1 MFPTLGHLINYL
13 FGTNINFPMPT
24 YGFILVMAF
33 ATSGIVLNMA
43 FRRKERLGELK
54 SHKSKELV
62 SGPINYFDLLFTAF
76 FYFIIFY
83 KIVGVMFDYDT
94 FTKDINAYI
103 FSLQGNIVAGVLA
116 AIGGFAFSFFN
127 AKKKFSEIPIY
138 NEVDILPHQITI
150 NIVMIAAL
158 SGIVGAKLFDIL
170 ENLESFMKDPLDQ
183 LFSTGGFTFYGG
195 LILGTLSVGIYI
207 RKRGISILQMLD
219 SGAPAILA
227 AYAVGRMAC
236 MLSGDGCWG
245 IPNPEPQPEWLVFLP
260 DWMWA
265 YDFPHNVIKEGVQ
278 ISGCNGEYCYML
290 DVPVF
295 PTPFYESSL
304 SALFFLIVWFVQ
316 NKIKAP
322 GTMFFIAIGLN
333 GIARFFIEKIRVNN
347 EYHIG
352 GGITQ
357 AEIISSLLVVT
368 GIVGIVVLHR
378 MYKRKTKVY

>member
-13 FGTNINFPMPT
+13 FGTSIDFPMPT
-24 YGFILVMAF
+24 YGFILVLSF

-43 FRRKERLGELK
+43 FKRKERLGELK

-62 SGPINYFDLLFTAF
+62 SGPINYFDILFSAF
-76 FYFIIFY
+76 FYFIVFY
-83 KIVGVMFDYDT
+83 KVVGVIFEYDI
-94 FTKDINAYI
+94 FVKDINSYI
-103 FSLQGNIVAGVLA
+103 FSLQGNIFAGLLA
-116 AIGGFAFSFFN
+116 SIGGFAYSYIA
-127 AKKKFSEIPIY
+127 AKKKYSEVPKY
-138 NEVDILPHQITI
+138 KEVDVLPHQITM

-158 SGIVGAKLFDIL
+158 SGIIGAKLFDIL
-170 ENLESFMKDPLDQ
+170 ENLDSFMKDPLNQ

-195 LILGTLSVGIYI
+195 LILGTIAVGLYI
-207 RKRGISILQMLD
+207 RKRGIGILQMID

-245 IPNPEPQPEWLVFLP
+245 IPNPEPQPEWLAFLP

-265 YDFPHNVIKEGVQ
+265 YDFPHNVIKEGVH
-278 ISGCNGEYCYML
+278 ISGCNGDYCYML
-290 DVPVF
+290 EVPVF

-304 SALFFLIVWFVQ
+304 SALFFLIVWFAQ

-357 AEIISSLLVVT
+357 AEIISSLLVII
-368 GIVGIVVLHR
+368 GIVGVIVLHR
-378 MYKRKTKVY
+378 VYKAKV

>member
-24 YGFILVMAF
+24 YGFILVLSF
-33 ATSGIVLNMA
+33 VTSGIVLNMA
-43 FRRKERLGELK
+43 FKRKERLGILK

-62 SGPINYFDLLFTAF
+62 SGPINYFDLLFSSL
-76 FYFIIFY
+76 FYFIVFY
-83 KIVGVMFDYDT
+83 KIVGVVFDYDI
-94 FTKDINAYI
+94 FVKDINAYI
-103 FSLQGNIVAGVLA
+103 FSLQGNVFAGIIA
-116 AIGGFAFSFFN
+116 AIGGFVYSYFN
-127 AKKKFSEIPIY
+127 SKKNFSELPIY
-138 NEVDILPHQITI
+138 KEVDVLPHQITM

-158 SGIVGAKLFDIL
+158 SGIIGAKLFDIL
-170 ENLESFMKDPLDQ
+170 ENLGSFWNDPMNQ

-195 LILGTLSVGIYI
+195 LILGTLSVGYYI
-207 RKRGISILQMLD
+207 KKKGISILQMLD

-245 IPNPEPQPEWLVFLP
+245 IPNPEPQPEWLAFLP

-265 YDFPHNVIKEGVQ
+265 YDFPHNVIKEGVH
-278 ISGCNGEYCYML
+278 ISGCNGDYCYML

-304 SALFFLIVWFVQ
+304 SALFFLIVWFAQ

-357 AEIISSLLVVT
+357 AEIISSMLVLI
-368 GIVGIVVLHR
+368 GIIGVIVLH
-378 MYKRKTKVY
+378 KVYKAKV

>member
-1 MFPTLGHLINYL
+1 MKELY
-13 FGTNINFPMPT
+13 NILLLQKMPT
-24 YGFILVMAF
+24 YGFILVLSF

-43 FRRKERLGELK
+43 FKRKERLGELK

-62 SGPINYFDLLFTAF
+62 SGPINYFDLLFSSF

-83 KIVGVMFDYDT
+83 KVVGIIFEYDI
-94 FTKDINAYI
+94 FVKDINSYI
-103 FSLQGNIVAGVLA
+103 FSLQGNIYAGFVA
-116 AIGGFAFSFFN
+116 AIGGFTYSYLS
-127 AKKKFSEIPIY
+127 AKKKFSEVPKY
-138 NEVDILPHQITI
+138 TEVDVFPHQITM

-158 SGIVGAKLFDIL
+158 SGIVGAKIFDIL
-170 ENLESFMKDPLDQ
+170 ENFDSFMKDPLDQ

-245 IPNPEPQPEWLVFLP
+245 IPNPEPQPEWLAFLP

-265 YDFPHNVIKEGVQ
+265 YNFPHNVIKEGIQ

-357 AEIISSLLVVT
+357 AEIISSLLVVI
-368 GIVGIVVLHR
+368 GIVGIIVLH
-378 MYKRKTKVY
+378 KIHKAKG